1 MAVKIR
7 LKKLGRTHRP
17 FFRVC
22 AMDARSPR
30 DGRVIEEL
38 GTYDPMVPHTDAR
51 AILNG
56 ERIAHWMSV
65 GAQPTPKVGT
75 LIKKY
80 GKDGTHLE
88 AQAEAISQLSERR
101 QKSIESAKKA
111 AAAVEMP
118 KPEPTPEPAAE
129 GEAAEGAEAKAE
141 GAEAKAEGAEAA
153 AADAPAK
160 EEAPAEAKE
169 EKKEEAKAEEK
180 PEAKEEKKEEPKAEA
195 KEPKA
200 EAKEEKA
207 DAKEEEKKE
216 EAAE

>member
-80 GKDGTHLE
+80 GKDGTHLD
-88 AQAEAISQLSERR
+88 AQAEAIAQLSERR

-129 GEAAEGAEAKAE
+129 GEAAEGEAAEGTAAKAE
-141 GAEAKAEGAEAA
+141 GAEEVKAEAA
-153 AADAPAK
+153 AADAPAEEKK
-160 EEAPAEAKE
+160 EEAKAEEKAEAKE

-180 PEAKEEKKEEPKAEA
+180 
-195 KEPKA
+195 
-200 EAKEEKA
+200 A
-207 DAKEEEKKE
+207 DAAEEKKE

>member
-56 ERIAHWMSV
+56 ERIAHWVSV

-88 AQAEAISQLSERR
+88 AQAEAIAQLSERR

-129 GEAAEGAEAKAE
+129 GAAAEGAE
-141 GAEAKAEGAEAA
+141 EAKAEGAEAA

-169 EKKEEAKAEEK
+169 EKKEEAKEEKK
-180 PEAKEEKKEEPKAEA
+180 PEAKEEKKEEAKAED
-195 KEPKA
+195 
-200 EAKEEKA
+200 KA
-207 DAKEEEKKE
+207 DAKEEKKE

>member
-30 DGRVIEEL
+30 NGRVIEEL

-56 ERIAHWMSV
+56 ERIAHWVSV

-88 AQAEAISQLSERR
+88 AQAEAIAQLSERR

-129 GEAAEGAEAKAE
+129 GEAAAEGAEAKAE
-141 GAEAKAEGAEAA
+141 GAEEAKAEGAEAA
-153 AADAPAK
+153 AADAPVK

-169 EKKEEAKAEEK
+169 DKKEEAKEEKEPEAIEEAKAEE
-180 PEAKEEKKEEPKAEA
+180 
-195 KEPKA
+195 
-200 EAKEEKA
+200 
-207 DAKEEEKKE
+207 
-216 EAAE
+216 

>member
-30 DGRVIEEL
+30 NGRVIEEL

-56 ERIAHWMSV
+56 ERIAHWISV

-88 AQAEAISQLSERR
+88 AQAEAIAQLSERR

-129 GEAAEGAEAKAE
+129 GAEAPAEGTEDVKVEAAEGAEAT
-141 GAEAKAEGAEAA
+141 
-153 AADAPAK
+153 ADAPAK
-160 EEAPAEAKE
+160 EEAPAEE
-169 EKKEEAKAEEK
+169 EKKEEAKE
-180 PEAKEEKKEEPKAEA
+180 
-195 KEPKA
+195 
-200 EAKEEKA
+200 
-207 DAKEEEKKE
+207 
-216 EAAE
+216 

>member
-141 GAEAKAEGAEAA
+141 GAEAA

-195 KEPKA
+195 KE
-200 EAKEEKA
+200 EKA

>member
-1 MAVKIR
+1 VAVKIR

-30 DGRVIEEL
+30 NGRVIEEL

-56 ERIAHWMSV
+56 ERIAHWVSV

-88 AQAEAISQLSERR
+88 AQAEAIAQLSERR

-129 GEAAEGAEAKAE
+129 GAAAEGAE
-141 GAEAKAEGAEAA
+141 EAKAEGAEAA

-169 EKKEEAKAEEK
+169 EKKEEAKEEKK
-180 PEAKEEKKEEPKAEA
+180 PEAKEEKKEEAKAED
-195 KEPKA
+195 
-200 EAKEEKA
+200 KA
-207 DAKEEEKKE
+207 DAKEEKKE

>member
-7 LKKLGRTHRP
+7 LKKLGRTRRP

-141 GAEAKAEGAEAA
+141 GAEEAKAEGAEAA

-195 KEPKA
+195 KE
-200 EAKEEKA
+200 EKA